1 MPPPVRRPALVAFA
15 TCSVALLFAG
25 AALAGNGG
33 VAPPSPASP
42 TAGHIRDVYW
52 LILGITGGIFLL
64 VSITL
69 IVFIVRY
76 RSRGRPREVEGP
88 QIRGH
93 TNLELAWTAGPV
105 VVLAI
110 IAGFV
115 FWQVSDI
122 GGAPGSSAST
132 GPPAREQIR
141 VEGIQYYWEYVY
153 PNGAISVDRLRLPYQ
168 RGVRLKI
175 ESKDVAHSWWVPALA
190 GKLDAIPGKTNFLSF
205 RPTKLGTFRGQC
217 AEFCGLLHADMATLV
232 EVLPAAAY
240 DAWVRKRASDRLALG
255 RETFE
260 GVCAKC
266 HGLAGQ
272 GGVGPNIAQSALLRD
287 RAGLSRLI
295 RHGGIK
301 MPAVGRDWPQQQ
313 LDATIAYLRQRFVQ
327 RSGGGGQG

>member
-1 MPPPVRRPALVAFA
+1 MPPPVRRLVRVLSSA
-15 TCSVALLFAG
+15 ALLTLAH
-25 AALAGNGG
+25 AAVATAGNGG
-33 VAPPSPASP
+33 LAPPSPASP
-42 TAGHIRDVYW
+42 SARHIRDVYW
-52 LILGITGGIFLL
+52 LVLGITGGIFLL
-64 VSITL
+64 VATTL
-69 IVFIVRY
+69 LLFGVRY

-141 VEGIQYYWEYVY
+141 VEGRQYYWNYLY
-153 PNGAISVDRLRLPYQ
+153 PNGAISIDRLRLPYQ
-168 RGVRLKI
+168 RAVRLKI
-175 ESKDVAHSWWVPALA
+175 VSADVAHSWWVPALA
-190 GKLDAIPGKTNFLSF
+190 GKLDAIPGKTNYLSF

-217 AEFCGLLHADMATLV
+217 AEFCGLFHAAMVTHV
-232 EVLPAAAY
+232 EVLPAARY
-240 DAWVRKRASDRLALG
+240 DAWVRKRATDRLALG
-255 RETFE
+255 KEVFE

-266 HGLAGQ
+266 HGLAAQ
-272 GGVGPNIAQSALLRD
+272 GGVGPNIAQNPLLGD
-287 RAGLSRLI
+287 RAGLTKLLQN
-295 RHGGIK
+295 GGIT
-301 MPAVGRDWPQQQ
+301 MPAVGKNWPRAE